1 MCPLCTDPIG
11 LSHRAGHEVLCLGL
25 YFPEII
31 NALPHGAGF
40 AQISASPI
48 SLSSFLPEK
57 QHSFC
62 SLLLLFSQRLN
73 KLSPTLRDTMD
84 CSPPGSSVH
93 GIPQGRVLDWVAI
106 SFFRDLPD
114 QGIESVSPALA
125 GGFFSTEPP
134 GTPVIL
140 FFFFQLFYNLICHLY
155 DNNIKSSS
163 SQHIFPF
170 SCCSVAKSCLTL
182 CQLDCNS
189 SGLPVHHCLLELAKT
204 HVH

>member
-1 MCPLCTDPIG
+1 MKCCVWDCISQRSSMPFPMVLDSLRSLHLQLACPVSSQKSNTVF
-11 LSHRAGHEVLCLGL
+11 VLCCC
-25 YFPEII
+25 
-31 NALPHGAGF
+31 
-40 AQISASPI
+40 
-48 SLSSFLPEK
+48 
-57 QHSFC
+57 C
-62 SLLLLFSQRLN
+62 SVA

-189 SGLPVHHCLLELAKT
+189 SGLPVHHCLLELAET